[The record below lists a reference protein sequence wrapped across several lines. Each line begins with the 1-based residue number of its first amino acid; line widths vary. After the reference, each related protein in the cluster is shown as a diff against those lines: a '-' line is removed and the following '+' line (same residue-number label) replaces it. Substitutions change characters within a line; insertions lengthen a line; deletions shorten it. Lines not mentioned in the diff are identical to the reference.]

1 MTDEKFRELVNLY
14 LDKEIN
20 SEEMELLQA
29 TISSD
34 AARQREFD
42 TSCRLHHAMRSALET
57 EVASN
62 EKACSLSRSRTCWFV
77 GVSMAAS
84 FVLGGVLLKPVLT
97 DSNGLS
103 DAEAQDARRSAE
115 LLQQRQAHFERYLAV
130 QRQQAQEACGLAAKL
145 RLLGLDPSLV
155 PSDCELEPVDLTVK
169 RVHVEWVGNEPH
181 WTIEQI
187 HRVGGDAD
195 HPHAVIRI
203 ERSST
208 QVPPIPDFLIAD
220 DFVNGFQ
227 FLGE

>member
-42 TSCRLHHAMRSALET
+42 TSCRLHHAMRSALEC
-57 EVASN
+57 EVAAN
-62 EKACSLSRSRTCWFV
+62 EKASPCHRSRWILGV
-77 GVSMAAS
+77 GMAAS
-84 FVLGGVLLKPVLT
+84 FVLGGMMLAPMFT
-97 DSNGLS
+97 DTNGLTEE
-103 DAEAQDARRSAE
+103 EAQDALRSAE
-115 LLQQRQAHFERYLAV
+115 QLQRRQQHFERYLAV
-130 QRQQAQEACGLAAKL
+130 QRQQAQQSCGLAAKL
-145 RLLGLDPSLV
+145 RLLGLDPALV
-155 PSDCELEPVDLTVK
+155 PSDYELEPVDLTVK

-181 WTIEQI
+181 WTVEQI
-187 HRVGGDAD
+187 HSVGGDPNY
-195 HPHAVIRI
+195 PHAVIRI

-208 QVPPIPDFLIAD
+208 EMPIPEFLLAD
-220 DFVNGFQ
+220 DFVGSFQ